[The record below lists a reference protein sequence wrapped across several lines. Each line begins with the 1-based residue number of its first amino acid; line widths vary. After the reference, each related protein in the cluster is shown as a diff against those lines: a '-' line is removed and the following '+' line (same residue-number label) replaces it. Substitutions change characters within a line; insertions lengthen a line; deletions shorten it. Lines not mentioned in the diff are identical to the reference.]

1 MLLILVLMEGGLEN
15 VWLLNLNEGNILMLF
30 SWLMVLLLLIELG
43 ERDFLLLVLLRD
55 MLPKML
61 LFIEILIWGDL
72 ISFPIVIYVTWR
84 RIDWG
89 TMILRGWWFKSVS
102 KHCLIHLI
110 FNNISTLLLSII
122 FVLRGNNLLEAL
134 RHLMRFFGSIVF
146 LFILLNH

>member
-15 VWLLNLNEGNILMLF
+15 VWLLNLNGGNILMLF

-122 FVLRGNNLLEAL
+122 FVLRGNHLLEAL